1 MSKNYEF
8 NFDLNLACAKLA
20 RKQNNNNLSM
30 RLLEQQNEHFR
41 TSLNLYPEEC
51 PSNFH
56 DSLSKLMTDIQNLSD
71 HQLKLSIVEFLS
83 ESSKLLAKKNCF
95 HESIDVLTKSV
106 LNFVSFNPIESLI
119 PASFTPGV
127 PFIATNT
134 NNKFLKES
142 LNQKCSE
149 LLMNFS
155 KLLNRNP
162 DILKNFSQGFY
173 DIDSQDLLQQI
184 GSNLNKIL
192 SLKYSDM
199 SRFNLKNE
207 AYSNNESI
215 IGNILDLASV
225 LAPNYAKTWFALG
238 NWCYKW
244 GKKYADLV
252 QMSVDLS
259 KDDIIKDSDVS
270 QLLDLLPVHCS
281 DEEKKFVLG
290 LYSNCLSLNHIGEE
304 NLQNPMFQFNSEIF
318 RSQAE
323 VQLVENCKTL
333 SQEHIET
340 IISYLMNIIDR
351 VLYYLKIACKSYFMF
366 LKLKSSD
373 EKNISSSLRIIKL
386 LVKYA
391 IELKDDLKMGLDET
405 PSEPWKNI
413 IPQLFSRL
421 NHPEMYVRESVSQL
435 LCRIAK
441 DFPHLIIYP
450 AVVGSQD
457 GPTRIE
463 TVHKAKNDNSLFENL
478 PRSQQEDLKI
488 DSKIGRLIF

>member
-30 RLLEQQNEHFR
+30 RLLEQQIEYFR
-41 TSLNLYPEEC
+41 TSLNLYPEESA
-51 PSNFH
+51 SNFY
-56 DSLSKLMTDIQNLSD
+56 DSLSKLSTDIQKLTD
-71 HQLKLSIVEFLS
+71 HQLKLIMVEFLS
-83 ESSKLLAKKNCF
+83 ESSKLLAKKKCLY
-95 HESIDVLTKSV
+95 ESIDIMTKTV
-106 LNFVSFNPIESLI
+106 LNFVNFNPIQSLI

-127 PFIATNT
+127 PFIANNS
-134 NNKFLKES
+134 NNKFFES

-155 KLLNRNP
+155 KLLNKNP

-173 DIDSQDLLQQI
+173 EFNSQELTQQI
-184 GSNLNKIL
+184 GCNLNKIL
-192 SLKYSDM
+192 SLKYSDI

-207 AYSNNESI
+207 AYLNNESM
-215 IGNILDLASV
+215 IGNILDFASV
-225 LAPNYAKTWFALG
+225 LAPNNAKTWFALG
-238 NWCYKW
+238 DWCYKW
-244 GKKYADLV
+244 GKKYADKV

-259 KDDIIKDSDVS
+259 KDDIMKDSDIS

-281 DEEKKFVLG
+281 DEEKKFVLD
-290 LYSNCLSLNHIGEE
+290 LYSNCLSLNHNGEE
-304 NLQNPMFQFNSEIF
+304 NVQNPMFQFNSEIF

-323 VQLVENCKTL
+323 IQLIENCKTL
-333 SQEHIET
+333 SQEHIEA
-340 IISYLMNIIDR
+340 IVSYLMNIIDR
-351 VLYYLKIACKSYFMF
+351 VLYYLKIACKSYFTF
-366 LKLKSSD
+366 LKLKSSE

-391 IELKDDLKMGLDET
+391 IELKDDLKIGLDET

-488 DSKIGRLIF
+488 DSKIGKLIF